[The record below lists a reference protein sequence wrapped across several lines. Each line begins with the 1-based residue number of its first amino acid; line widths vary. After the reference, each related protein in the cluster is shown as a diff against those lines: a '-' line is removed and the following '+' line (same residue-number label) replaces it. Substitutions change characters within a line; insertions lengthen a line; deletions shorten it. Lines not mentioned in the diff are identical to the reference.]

1 MRRREFIAGVG
12 GATIAW
18 PLAVRA
24 QQAAMPVI
32 GVLIALADSDPE
44 GKLRVAAFRQ
54 GLQNLGRTEG
64 HDVRIVYR
72 WGDNAERLR
81 LSAVELVEMRPD
93 LFFAGNTS
101 AVVALQ
107 KARATS
113 PIIFV
118 QVADPVAAGFVA
130 SLSRPGGNIT
140 GFALYEYAIAG
151 KWVEILKQIEPRTVH
166 IGVIYETVNSGQN
179 HLPAIETT
187 LPPSM
192 RLLPYPVRSSAEIEQ
207 AIDELAAL
215 SNSALIVL
223 GGPLTAL
230 NRDLIGVAAAK
241 RGLPTAFPYRYFV
254 AAGGL
259 LSYGPDTVDQYG
271 AAAGYVDRVLKG
283 EKPADLPV
291 QYPTKY
297 TLTINLKTAKAL
309 GLNIPPSLLTTA
321 DDVIE

>member
-1 MRRREFIAGVG
+1 MRRRELIALLGS
-12 GATIAW
+12 AAAW
-18 PLAVRA
+18 PLAARA
-24 QQAAMPVI
+24 QQAGMPVI
-32 GVLIALADSDPE
+32 GVLIGLAESDPE
-44 GKLRVAAFRQ
+44 GKLRVAAFQQ
-54 GLQNLGRTEG
+54 GLQSDGRTEG
-64 HDVRIVYR
+64 QNVRIVYR
-72 WGDNAERLR
+72 WSDNAERLQS
-81 LSAVELVEMRPD
+81 SAAELVEMKPD
-93 LFFAGNTS
+93 LFFAGNTA

-107 KARATS
+107 HAKATS

-151 KWVEILKQIEPRTVH
+151 KWVETLKQIAPRTVQ

-179 HLPAIETT
+179 QLPAIEAA
-187 LPPSM
+187 LSQGM
-192 RLLPYPVRSSAEIEQ
+192 RSLPYPVGGRAELEQ

-230 NRDLIGVAAAK
+230 YRDLIVAMAAK
-241 RGLPTAFPYRYFV
+241 RGLPTAFPYRYFA

-259 LSYGPDTVDQYG
+259 FSYGPDTVDQYRT
-271 AAAGYVDRVLKG
+271 AAAYVDRVLKG

-291 QYPTKY
+291 QFPTKY
-297 TLTINLKTAKAL
+297 TFVINLKTAQVL
-309 GLNIPPSLLTTA
+309 GLTVPESFLQRA
-321 DDVIE
+321 DEVIE